1 MADPDRQGAY
11 RLLQHL
17 ATGFS
22 TFMIE
27 MTETTNILHNVIER
41 SLAPVDEIG
50 RSNMYI
56 ERCRA
61 GLWPCEEVD
70 KECL

>member
-41 SLAPVDEIG
+41 SLALVDEIG
-50 RSNMYI
+50 RSNMYY
-56 ERCRA
+56 
-61 GLWPCEEVD
+61 
-70 KECL
+70 